1 MHNLIIPGILEK
13 DWDSIK
19 TKIELAKTFTDTL
32 HIDIIDGKFANNT
45 TFLNPEPFKQYSDE
59 LFFELH
65 MMVENPIEYI
75 KPWAAAGF
83 KRFLGHIEKMPDQEE
98 FVKAAKQY
106 GEVGLAID
114 GDTNIDEIKVGLDD
128 VDCVLIMT
136 INAGFSGQEF
146 DPTKLEKILS
156 LKQMSENLVTEVDGG
171 INDKTILEAKDAGAS
186 RFVSTSFLFNSE
198 NPAHTFQT
206 LQNLTK

>member
-1 MHNLIIPGILEK
+1 MQILPGILEK

-19 TKIELAKTFTDTL
+19 AKIELAKTFTNTL
-32 HIDIIDGKFANNT
+32 HIDIIDGKFAENT
-45 TFLNPEPFKQYSDE
+45 TFLDPAPFKQYSNE
-59 LFFELH
+59 LFLELH

-75 KPWAAAGF
+75 KPWSTAGF

-98 FVKAAKQY
+98 FVKVAKQY

-114 GDTNIDEIKVGLDD
+114 GNTNIDEIKVGLDD
-128 VDCVLIMT
+128 VYCVLIMT

-146 DPTKLEKILS
+146 DSTILEKVRK
-156 LKQMSENLVTEVDGG
+156 LKQMNENLVIEVDGG
-171 INDKTILEAKDAGAS
+171 INDETILETKDAGAS

-198 NPAHTFQT
+198 SPASAFQSLQT
-206 LQNLTK
+206 LTK

>member
-1 MHNLIIPGILEK
+1 MQILPGILEK

-45 TFLNPEPFKQYSDE
+45 TFLNPEPFKQYSDG
-59 LFFELH
+59 LFLELH

-98 FVKAAKQY
+98 FIKVAKQY
-106 GEVGLAID
+106 GEAGLAID
-114 GDTNIDEIKVGLDD
+114 GPTDISTITVPLHELD
-128 VDCVLIMT
+128 VLLIYT
-136 INAGFSGQEF
+136 SGQVGFSGPKFMPER
-146 DPTKLEKILS
+146 LEKIKKLRE
-156 LKQMSENLVTEVDGG
+156 KNQTIPIEVDGG
-171 INDKTILEAKDAGAS
+171 VNDETVLEAKNAGAN

-198 NPAHTFQT
+198 NPASVFQT